1 MYVSPLDHETYFPV
15 GMREVAVVDSSNHIV
30 FLRIFDELA
39 QRHEE
44 QLLIGEKHYSF
55 IMATSM
61 EVDQASSKS
70 GL

>member
-1 MYVSPLDHETYFPV
+1 
-15 GMREVAVVDSSNHIV
+15 MREVAVVDSTNHVV

-39 QRHEE
+39 QRHTE

-55 IMATSM
+55 VMATFM